1 MLNLHF
7 PLPFSEDYILGMFSE
22 PFLSVAPNSHV
33 VSTRGPVSHP
43 IYLPVCLSACL
54 RLSQA
59 GPQQR
64 LIGFPAPSYR
74 SAAQVPYSILPFV
87 HLLASLWSRISVD
100 YSLSTRVPALL
111 HHPYESSTLSAYLPH
126 THTYAYRSYPTSC
139 QHPLSL
145 PPPPPLKKHLFPPLS
160 LPLLPPPPAS
170 LVPSR
175 EHTKL
180 SLPSFAVLR
189 TAHEIPSFPSLACS
203 SRRIV
208 RIFPIAYFPI
218 IFFFSFLSLH
228 THLIITVHT
237 YIHTLLYSSTL
248 YSCACWL

>member
-1 MLNLHF
+1 MNVEPPF
-7 PLPFSEDYILGMFSE
+7 PFPFLEDHILGMFSE

-33 VSTRGPVSHP
+33 SHS

-54 RLSQA
+54 ASSIATDTDWLACSIRLVTIDYYLLPCPLVCLALEQDLCRLQ
-59 GPQQR
+59 PQYR
-64 LIGFPAPSYR
+64 HSYIIHTIV
-74 SAAQVPYSILPFV
+74 QLDCI
-87 HLLASLWSRISVD
+87 
-100 YSLSTRVPALL
+100 
-111 HHPYESSTLSAYLPH
+111 PH
-126 THTYAYRSYPTSC
+126 TALIHTVYIHAYRSYPTSC

-145 PPPPPLKKHLFPPLS
+145 SHHHHPPPPPKKASLSPLSPPL
-160 LPLLPPPPAS
+160 PPPPPAS
-170 LVPSR
+170 LVSSR

-180 SLPSFAVLR
+180 SLSSFAVLR

-203 SRRIV
+203 SRRTV

-218 IFFFSFLSLH
+218 FFSFLSLH
-228 THLIITVHT
+228 AHLIAVRT